1 MIVCLVLNFELKV
14 SRRVTEIERVVEVR
28 CGDIILVFR
37 VSIRQHFIIKKGN
50 NNDEMDSKIC

>member
-1 MIVCLVLNFELKV
+1 MRGKLLNKV

-37 VSIRQHFIIKKGN
+37 VSIR
-50 NNDEMDSKIC
+50 